1 MFTFLLEGRECL
13 WTLGL
18 FLDSKI
24 HIVLL
29 HVEVDGGSRV
39 TVYRR
44 VEAAD
49 RCPLAG
55 PSRTWTAGTRIKQI
69 YQDKELL

>member
-18 FLDSKI
+18 FLDPKI
-24 HIVLL
+24 HVVLL

-39 TVYRR
+39 AVDHR

-49 RCPLAG
+49 RRPLAG
-55 PSRTWTAGTRIKQI
+55 PSRTCTAATRTKQI
-69 YQDKELL
+69 YHH